1 MHLYFNLLGFKLPS
15 YGLMIVIG
23 LILANMIAMH
33 IVKKNHLDH
42 NNMILLEAYALLGV
56 VIGAK
61 ILYLLTLV
69 YRSGIGFLLS
79 KTGLLAILGTG
90 YSFLGGVA
98 GCIITIVL
106 CTKIHGFDPRPYI
119 NKLFFLFPFV
129 HGFCKI
135 GCFMAG
141 CCYGI
146 EYNGFGAVIFP
157 HPSLAPSGIPLFP
170 VQLVE
175 AICLMLISMLIFFL
189 QKRFTD
195 DYSIEIYL
203 ISYGIVRFILEWLR
217 YGSNPLGDT
226 PFTLAQWFSILFII
240 LGFILITCNLCI
252 FSEHKKAAMKD

>member
-1 MHLYFNLLGFKLPS
+1 MHLYFNLFGIMLPS

-23 LILANMIAMH
+23 LILANTIALY
-33 IVKKNHLDH
+33 IVRKDHLDH
-42 NNMILLEAYALLGV
+42 YNMILLEAYGLLGV
-56 VIGAK
+56 AIGAK
-61 ILYLLTLV
+61 TLYLLSLV
-69 YRSGIGFLLS
+69 YRSGFGFLLS
-79 KTGLLAILGTG
+79 KNGLLAILGNG
-90 YSFLGGVA
+90 YSFLGGIA
-98 GCIITIVL
+98 GCIITTIL
-106 CTKIHGFDPRPYI
+106 CGKIHRFDPRLYI
-119 NKLFFLFPFV
+119 QKLFFLFPFV

-175 AICLMLISMLIFFL
+175 AICLMLISTLIFFL

-240 LGFILITCNLCI
+240 LGFILITCNLRI
-252 FSEHKKAAMKD
+252 FSEHNEKQL